1 MSEETNALSR
11 LARLNNNEDLEKMT
25 ESMSIDDY
33 LEEDED
39 DIISK
44 MKPAVQE
51 SAEEPTIGIDVTD
64 TGDDSFNEELFN
76 NNIVEE
82 KPKRKGRP
90 AKKAEQPVPVV
101 KETKSTVVTN
111 PLYDQ
116 LLKNMVADL
125 RKHKY
130 KYDGF
135 NDESMNILFEYLESK
150 I

>member
-11 LARLNNNEDLEKMT
+11 LARLNNNEDIKKMT

-51 SAEEPTIGIDVTD
+51 SAEEPTIGIDLTD
-64 TGDDSFNEELFN
+64 TGDDSYNEELFN
-76 NNIVEE
+76 NNMVEE
-82 KPKRKGRP
+82 KPKRRGRQ
-90 AKKAEQPVPVV
+90 AKKVEQPVPVV
-101 KETKSTVVTN
+101 KETKSTVVSN

-116 LLKNMVADL
+116 LVHNMINDLKK
-125 RKHKY
+125 RKY

-135 NDESMNILFEYLESK
+135 NDDSMNILFEYLMSK
-150 I
+150 F